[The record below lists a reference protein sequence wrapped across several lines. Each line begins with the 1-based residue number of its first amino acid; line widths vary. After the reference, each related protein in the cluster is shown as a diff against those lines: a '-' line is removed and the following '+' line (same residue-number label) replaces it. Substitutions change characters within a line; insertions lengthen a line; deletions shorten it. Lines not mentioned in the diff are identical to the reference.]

1 MLIGSSVSA
10 VALHG
15 SLVVLLYCRWFSFGP
30 VEPGRLR
37 LRCAECRK
45 ARGPDNVETNG
56 QEGGP
61 LWYCY
66 NELEISSGFLKIHG
80 SRSFPG
86 TGYFFMCM
94 RRDRCKT
101 FVCVCEHAA
110 AKSSLLTKQW
120 SHRFYL
126 FFLCLTG
133 LVMSCA
139 GERERERE

>member
-1 MLIGSSVSA
+1 M
-10 VALHG
+10 
-15 SLVVLLYCRWFSFGP
+15 
-30 VEPGRLR
+30 
-37 LRCAECRK
+37 
-45 ARGPDNVETNG
+45 
-56 QEGGP
+56 
-61 LWYCY
+61 
-66 NELEISSGFLKIHG
+66 EISSEFLKIHG

-139 GERERERE
+139 GEREGISLSARICALSSNGVQKIALTVKTSGRWKADRYNNCCNQIK